1 MKIVFISLRIAA
13 ALLLSMLLVNCGGS
27 GGSSS
32 SGGGNNQKNSGGGG
46 DTTTPENS
54 WLNTDKSATR
64 AQAITFLKQAAI
76 AQNESDI
83 AYVMQHGYAAWID
96 KQLGMSF
103 DEKKSMVD
111 QLYATLSKLD
121 SSYTAQ
127 MAHPADGSSCDKIA
141 TPKKYRLVSNSLW
154 WQRAFDGEDQLRQKI
169 AYALSQII
177 VVSAVSP
184 AGSLLEWRGEGLAY
198 YYDILQRDAF
208 SSYKTLLK
216 DITYSPA
223 MAYYMTYIGSAKYD
237 PSKGESPDENY
248 AREVMQMFSIGTSEL
263 SLNGD
268 IETENGRDIPTYTQD
283 DVMEGARIFSG
294 WSIAGNGRFDRV
306 AKGGGCYL
314 LPIEFY
320 SQYHDTGA
328 KRLLGHDIPADQNGS
343 QDIESELNILMQNKN
358 IAPFIAKKLI
368 QRLTT
373 SNPSP
378 AYVKRVATVFNDNG
392 YGKKGDI
399 GAVVKSILLDKEVR
413 NGLNENRGRVDE
425 LLTSLAHLYS
435 TFGVMPTHSWIF
447 YGGKVPSTM
456 PLYWAATKGIF
467 AQAAM
472 SAQDVFNFYDADYAP
487 KDANFTNNHLIAPE
501 LQIQT
506 SSNLIRY
513 NNFITMILGS
523 FDKYAILH
531 IDKKYATLEDSMTQ
545 GLSKKGQAAPQL
557 MYVDLTNVYKTLEK
571 AVDGDTNG
579 DFVGLKDDAKQQKG
593 AQALVEYLDHKMLGN
608 RLPKDYRDAL
618 VGYLKGIGGYDN
630 KLPYRARRI
639 VVAAIV
645 AIATSPY
652 YMVIR

>member
-1 MKIVFISLRIAA
+1 MKIHSISLKVVA
-13 ALLLSMLLVNCGGS
+13 ALLLSLLFVNCG

-32 SGGGNNQKNSGGGG
+32 SNGSNNQKSAGGGG

-96 KQLGMSF
+96 KQLGMPF
-103 DEKKSMVD
+103 DEKKSIVNL
-111 QLYATLSKLD
+111 LYGTLSKLD
-121 SSYTAQ
+121 GNYTAQ

-154 WQRAFDGEDQLRQKI
+154 WQRAFRGADQLRQKV

-184 AGSLLEWRGEGLAY
+184 AGDLLEWRGEGLAY

-208 SSYKTLLK
+208 STYKKLLR

-248 AREVMQMFSIGTSEL
+248 AREVMQMFSIGPSEL
-263 SLNGD
+263 RLDGT
-268 IETENGRDIPTYTQD
+268 IETKNGRDIPTYTQD

-294 WSIAGNGRFDRV
+294 WSIAGNGRFDRI

-328 KRLLGHDIPADQNGS
+328 KRLLGYDIPADQNGT
-343 QDIESELNILMQNKN
+343 QDIEAELDILTQNKN
-358 IAPFIAKKLI
+358 MAPFIAKKLI

-378 AYVKRVATVFNDNG
+378 AYVKRVASVFNDDG
-392 YGKKGDI
+392 HGKKGDL
-399 GAVVKSILLDKEVR
+399 GAVVRAILLDKEVR

-447 YGGKVPSTM
+447 YGGKVPSNM

-472 SAQDVFNFYDADYAP
+472 SAPDVFNFYDADYAP

-531 IDKKYATLEDSMTQ
+531 IDKKYATLEEFMTQ
-545 GLSKKGQAAPQL
+545 GLGKKGQAAPQL
-557 MYVDLTNVYKTLEK
+557 MYVDLTNVYETLEK

-579 DFVGLKDDAKQQKG
+579 DFAGLKDSVKQQKG
-593 AQALVEYLDHKMLGN
+593 AQVLVAYLDHKMLGD

-618 VGYLKGIGGYDN
+618 VKYLANVGGYDN